1 MLSREIEGFD
11 GYDLWMENGPQSGAG
26 TEGPQARGPRVQFIN
41 FGSDRMSEA
50 FQAARR
56 QPNWA
61 TRAAVLTFL
70 IIIGIPIL
78 LLVLLATLAAALV
91 FSVLM
96 GVNRV
101 ASWFTPSRSPEDGR
115 RNVRVINRD

>member
-1 MLSREIEGFD
+1 MD
-11 GYDLWMENGPQSGAG
+11 NGSQPGPG
-26 TEGPQARGPRVQFIN
+26 TEGPQARGPRVQFVN
-41 FGSDRMSEA
+41 FGGDRMAEA

-78 LLVLLATLAAALV
+78 LLVLLAMLAATLV
-91 FSVLM
+91 FSVL
-96 GVNRV
+96 VSINWV
-101 ASWFTPSRSPEDGR
+101 ASRFSSRRSPEDGR
-115 RNVRVINRD
+115 RNVRVMNRD

>member
-1 MLSREIEGFD
+1 M
-11 GYDLWMENGPQSGAG
+11 
-26 TEGPQARGPRVQFIN
+26 QFIN
-41 FGSDRMSEA
+41 FGGDRMAEA
-50 FQAARR
+50 FQVARR

-96 GVNRV
+96 SINWV
-101 ASWFTPSRSPEDGR
+101 ASRFSARKSPEHGR

>member
-1 MLSREIEGFD
+1 
-11 GYDLWMENGPQSGAG
+11 MENGNQSGAG
-26 TEGPQARGPRVQFIN
+26 TDGPQPRGPRVQFIN
-41 FGSDRMSEA
+41 FGSDRMAEA
-50 FQAARR
+50 FQVARR

-78 LLVLLATLAAALV
+78 LLLLLATVAAAVV

-96 GVNRV
+96 SINWVV
-101 ASWFTPSRSPEDGR
+101 SRFSTSKSPEHGR

>member
-1 MLSREIEGFD
+1 
-11 GYDLWMENGPQSGAG
+11 
-26 TEGPQARGPRVQFIN
+26 
-41 FGSDRMSEA
+41 MSEA
-50 FQAARR
+50 FRAARR

-78 LLVLLATLAAALV
+78 LLVLMATLAAALV
-91 FSVLM
+91 FSVLLS
-96 GVNRV
+96 VNWVLTRF
-101 ASWFTPSRSPEDGR
+101 STRRTPADGR